1 MNLVRALGVVSIIAA
16 VIGGLMYAQTKNR
29 TVLDSL
35 VQDGYTVNRVVIDDT
50 NGNAAIYLRK
60 RGN

>member
-1 MNLVRALGVVSIIAA
+1 
-16 VIGGLMYAQTKNR
+16 MYAQTKNR

>member
-1 MNLVRALGVVSIIAA
+1 MAWVKVIVMVCIIAA
-16 VIGGLMYAQTKNR
+16 IVGVVFTHHAKTS
-29 TVLDSL
+29 TVLDEL

-50 NGNAAIYLRK
+50 NGNAAIYLK